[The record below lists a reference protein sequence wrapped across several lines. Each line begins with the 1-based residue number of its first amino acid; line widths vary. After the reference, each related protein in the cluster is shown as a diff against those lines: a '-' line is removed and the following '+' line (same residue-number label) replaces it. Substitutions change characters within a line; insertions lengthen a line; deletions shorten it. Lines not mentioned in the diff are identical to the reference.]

1 MSVQIEKIIVKYL
14 NQSATA
20 KDLDLLF
27 EWIKLSENKKIFR
40 DFVQTH
46 YAISY
51 NMNDPDHKKTLEE
64 LLFVIKKEKSL
75 AYRIKNKIGYRYA
88 AAAMI
93 IGLIFSVYLFKDKI
107 FHNRIENNE
116 PVIVNNEITPGVNK
130 AILTLDNG
138 SQLILEKGNTVHT
151 QNAESNGEALIYEAK
166 KKNDGEVAYNN
177 LTIPRGGYFFI
188 KLSDGT
194 KIWLNSDS
202 KLKYPVSFNKGETRK
217 VELVYGEAFFDVS
230 PSTING
236 NSKFVVINE
245 SQEIVVMGT
254 EFNVKAYKDES
265 NIYTTLVK
273 GIVSVNFSN
282 RQQIIIPNQQLN
294 YNLDTK
300 KSSIKKV
307 DVSNE
312 ISWKEGLFN
321 FNNKS
326 LREIMKVLSRWY
338 DIDVVFENK
347 QISDEEF
354 VGSLS
359 KDQNIE
365 DILSSIKNFGI
376 IKEYTIIE
384 KTIILK

>member
-1 MSVQIEKIIVKYL
+1 
-14 NQSATA
+14 
-20 KDLDLLF
+20 
-27 EWIKLSENKKIFR
+27 
-40 DFVQTH
+40 
-46 YAISY
+46 
-51 NMNDPDHKKTLEE
+51 
-64 LLFVIKKEKSL
+64 
-75 AYRIKNKIGYRYA
+75 
-88 AAAMI
+88 MI
-93 IGLIFSVYLFKDKI
+93 IGLIFSIYLFKDQV
-107 FHNRIENNE
+107 FHNRTANKE
-116 PVIVNNEITPGVNK
+116 PIIVNNEINPGINK

-138 SQLILEKGNTVHT
+138 SQLTLEKGDTLHT
-151 QNAESNGEALIYEAK
+151 QNAESNGEELIYEAK
-166 KKNDGEVAYNN
+166 QKNVGEVAYNY

-236 NSKFVVINE
+236 DSKFVVINE

-254 EFNVKAYKDES
+254 EFNVKAYEDES
-265 NIYTTLVK
+265 NIYTTLVEGK
-273 GIVSVNFSN
+273 VSVNFSN
-282 RQQIIIPNQQLN
+282 SQQILIPNQQLN
-294 YNLDTK
+294 YDVETK
-300 KSSIKKV
+300 KSLIKKV

-321 FNNKS
+321 FNGKS

-338 DIDVVFENK
+338 DIDVVFENE

-376 IKEYTIIE
+376 IKEYKIIE